1 MRKPLIVGVVVVLAA
16 ALAVP
21 LWRLTPAERRLTAY
35 FTRAIGIYPGSDVR
49 VLGVRV
55 GRVVA
60 VTPAGRTVRVEMR
73 YDRDLRVPAGAQAL
87 VIPPSVVSDRYVQLA
102 PAYSGGAA
110 LPDRAEVPVERTA
123 VPLEIDDVYTALDE
137 FTIALGPT
145 GANADGALADL
156 VKTGRANLEGNGDNL
171 HTTLDGVSRAL
182 STVAD
187 GRADLFGTVGNL
199 QVLTTAL
206 ARSDQ
211 QVRVFN
217 RQLAD
222 VATQLAAERADLA
235 AALRSLAVALAEVT
249 RFVRDNREALRANVT
264 ALADITTVLARQQR
278 AIADILDVAPLAVSK
293 LNLAYNPRSGT
304 LDTRNDA
311 LGPYDP
317 AAFVC
322 AVLADAVALPQLPAE
337 CKALAETLNAKGLPM
352 PDQLRKLLGLAPTNP
367 AGPSGGTDPPAA
379 PQPTL
384 PQLPVDVGGAIDR
397 TLGGILR
404 GTP

>member
-1 MRKPLIVGVVVVLAA
+1 MRRALIVGAVVVVAVT
-16 ALAVP
+16 LAVP
-21 LWRLTPAERRLTAY
+21 LWRLTPAERRLTAH
-35 FTRAIGIYPGSDVR
+35 FTRAVGIFAGSDVR

-55 GRVVA
+55 GRVVK
-60 VTPAGRTVRVEMR
+60 VTPTGRTVRVDMR
-73 YDRDLRVPAGAQAL
+73 YDRDLRIPAGAQAL
-87 VIPPSVVSDRYVQLA
+87 VIPPSVVSDRYIQLT
-102 PAYSGGAA
+102 PAYDGGAA
-110 LPDRAEVPVERTA
+110 LPDRADVPVERTA

-137 FTIALGPT
+137 FNTALGPT

-156 VKTGRANLEGNGDNL
+156 VRAGRANLDGNGANL
-171 HTTLDGVSRAL
+171 HTTLDSVSRAL

-187 GRADLFGTVGNL
+187 GREDLFGTVGNL

-206 ARSDQ
+206 AKSDQ

-217 RQLAD
+217 QQLAD
-222 VATQLAAERADLA
+222 VATQLAAERDDLA
-235 AALRSLAVALAEVT
+235 KALHSLAIALAEVT
-249 RFVRDNREALRANVT
+249 TFVRDNREALRSNVS
-264 ALADITTVLARQQR
+264 ALADITSVLARQQK
-278 AIADILDVAPLAVSK
+278 AIADILDVAPLAASN

-322 AVLADAVALPQLPAE
+322 ALLADAVPLPQLPAE
-337 CKALAETLNAKGLPM
+337 CTALAQTLAAKGLPL
-352 PDQLRKLLGLAPTNP
+352 PDQLRKLLGLAPATPP
-367 AGPSGGTDPPAA
+367 AGAAPPAV
-379 PQPTL
+379 PQQPAL
-384 PQLPVDVGGAIDR
+384 PQLPVDVGGALDR